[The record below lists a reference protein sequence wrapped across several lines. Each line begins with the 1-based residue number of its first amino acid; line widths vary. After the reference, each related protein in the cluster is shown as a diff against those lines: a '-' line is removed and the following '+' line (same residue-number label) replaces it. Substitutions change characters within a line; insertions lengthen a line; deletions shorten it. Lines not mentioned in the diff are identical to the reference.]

1 MLCSGFGRGWPAGGG
16 ETWVETQVV
25 WEGGVLFSGCFLCLG
40 GGGFSFQPFL
50 GTPKQNPRGAA
61 AASQT
66 LLLWVRNVQLCAG
79 VRCCCLFASSEDL
92 GSIPQNMQNP
102 KTRWMDAVFA
112 SLGLDVSGWASDL
125 VRGCAAAASLPLYGS
140 PCSELHVC
148 ACWSIGLSPKRR
160 PNHLDELQSR
170 QTV

>member
-40 GGGFSFQPFL
+40 GGVLFPALSEN
-50 GTPKQNPRGAA
+50 PKTEPPRGRCCRS
-61 AASQT
+61 ASQT

-125 VRGCAAAASLPLYGS
+125 VRGCAAAASPAVWQPLFIA
-140 PCSELHVC
+140 PCLRMLVYR
-148 ACWSIGLSPKRR
+148 SIPKKT
-160 PNHLDELQSR
+160 PKSS
-170 QTV
+170 